1 MPCVPPSS
9 DYLYWG
15 VESPSLSELR
25 EALAPENSY
34 HSELSTLLEILRCQ
48 SVNLFLL
55 DKETRIKNRQRNKTR
70 GFFMCPGCVDGR
82 RDHGRLLNGC
92 SRQGKQAFGCGC
104 LDHGGDGLVGIG
116 SRGRVALIALLTI

>member
-9 DYLYWG
+9 NYLYWG

-55 DKETRIKNRQRNKTR
+55 DKETRIW
-70 GFFMCPGCVDGR
+70 CVY
-82 RDHGRLLNGC
+82 L
-92 SRQGKQAFGCGC
+92 SIVEVYFPQQ
-104 LDHGGDGLVGIG
+104 
-116 SRGRVALIALLTI
+116 